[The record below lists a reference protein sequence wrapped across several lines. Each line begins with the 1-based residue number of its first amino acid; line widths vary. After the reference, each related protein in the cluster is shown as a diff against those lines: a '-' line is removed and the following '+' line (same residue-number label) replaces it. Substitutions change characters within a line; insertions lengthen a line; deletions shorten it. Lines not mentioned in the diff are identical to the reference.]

1 MVFPL
6 FLPFQYLTD
15 KIFLLRKSFSLPC
28 SRVLQ
33 LLVNTPLT
41 SPHNF
46 PLLVEKTTTS
56 SSASTSTAPMSMQ
69 PRRKNNLNAD
79 IANINGT
86 SRLEDGDSGGPWRL
100 HADASTTTVSVAAT
114 VRVAACPS
122 TPPSADLSLTNQ
134 MSEASESWR
143 MASALPTTQKLYE
156 NNASIQNSSF
166 VQDLKFNRQVF
177 TTVLNVKVEKI
188 ITKLMRF

>member
-1 MVFPL
+1 
-6 FLPFQYLTD
+6 
-15 KIFLLRKSFSLPC
+15 
-28 SRVLQ
+28 
-33 LLVNTPLT
+33 
-41 SPHNF
+41 
-46 PLLVEKTTTS
+46 
-56 SSASTSTAPMSMQ
+56 MSMQ

-114 VRVAACPS
+114 VRVAACTS

-134 MSEASESWR
+134 MSEASEAWR
-143 MASALPTTQKLYE
+143 MASALPTTPKLYE

-177 TTVLNVKVEKI
+177 TTDLNVKVEKI

>member
-1 MVFPL
+1 
-6 FLPFQYLTD
+6 
-15 KIFLLRKSFSLPC
+15 
-28 SRVLQ
+28 
-33 LLVNTPLT
+33 
-41 SPHNF
+41 
-46 PLLVEKTTTS
+46 
-56 SSASTSTAPMSMQ
+56 MQ

-79 IANINGT
+79 LANRNGT
-86 SRLEDGDSGGPWRL
+86 SRLEDDDSGGPWRL

-122 TPPSADLSLTNQ
+122 PPPSAGLSLTNQ

-177 TTVLNVKVEKI
+177 TTVLNVKVEKN